1 MIFSDFQDSDFAAGR
16 GAGCVAVWMGSDNT
30 GHMHI
35 IR

>member
-16 GAGCVAVWMGSDNT
+16 GASCVAVRMGSDDT